1 MSPWIYCCSFILPAM
16 AAVGLLAGGLWA
28 WLTPAF
34 VFLMIPIVDA
44 LLGCDESSSSKISH
58 FADSGV
64 GAKLYTSIL
73 LVQVVLQI
81 ALLLLLGHVWNQVET
96 PWLIRIGWMLS
107 VALSVGGVGITV
119 AHELIHRQDFMQRMF
134 GKSMLMGVLYMHFSI
149 EHVRGH
155 HARVATDHD
164 PASAPLGMSVYRFLA
179 TTIPAQWFSAWEL
192 ESKRLEKHQ
201 LWTWSIQNEM
211 LWFIVIELLWLLGL
225 LWAFGLSFL
234 PIYLVV
240 AVVSCGL
247 LEIVNYIEHY
257 GLRRE
262 INETNGRHEAV
273 GPEHSWN
280 SNHRLSRAL
289 LFELSR
295 HSDHHMH
302 AIKPYQRLENETS
315 SPQLP
320 NGYPGMV
327 LLTLLPPIW
336 FRVMDCRISKSQ

>member
-1 MSPWIYCCSFILPAM
+1 M
-16 AAVGLLAGGLWA
+16 AAVGLLASGLWA

-34 VFLMIPIVDA
+34 VFIAIPIVDA
-44 LLGCDESSSSKISH
+44 LLGIDASSSTKPSR
-58 FADSGV
+58 FAASGV

-73 LVQVVLQI
+73 LIQVIVQI
-81 ALLLLLGHVWNQVET
+81 ALLLLLGHVWNHNDA
-96 PWLIRIGWMLS
+96 PWPIRIGWMLS

-119 AHELIHRQDFMQRMF
+119 AHELIHRQVFMQRLF
-134 GKSMLMGVLYMHFSI
+134 GKLMLMGVLYMHFSI

-179 TTIPAQWFSAWEL
+179 TTIPAQWFSAWQL

-201 LWTWSIQNEM
+201 LGTWSIQNEM
-211 LWFIVIELLWLLGL
+211 LWFILIELMWLAGL
-225 LWAFGLSFL
+225 IWAFGVSFL

-240 AVVSCGL
+240 AGVSCGL

-257 GLRRE
+257 GLKRQ
-262 INETNGRHEAV
+262 INGPNGRLEAV

-327 LLTLLPPIW
+327 LLALLPPIW
-336 FRVMDCRISKSQ
+336 FRVMDRRISTSR